1 MVPSSPND
9 LPEGV
14 EPEELYEGP
23 KVVPLASG
31 RASFLESPPDPRE
44 APAAAITQPIPT
56 AAPRVVIKG
65 NQQWSGGVLP
75 QFPAAPPSTVST
87 AAVKAA
93 YPAALELAWDVLA
106 TRVHFLIALVTACL
120 IWAWVI
126 WDPEPYR
133 MITAGAYSVLVMW
146 PMAWIYWKAGMPG
159 QRGG

>member
-31 RASFLESPPDPRE
+31 RASFLESPPDPRP
-44 APAAAITQPIPT
+44 APAAAITRPIP
-56 AAPRVVIKG
+56 AAPMV
-65 NQQWSGGVLP
+65 P
-75 QFPAAPPSTVST
+75 QFPAAPPTAPVST

-126 WDPEPYR
+126 WDPELHR
-133 MITAGAYSVLVMW
+133 MIAAGAFSVLVVW